1 VVRSTPQ
8 VLIVGAGP
16 TGLVLALWLTKVGVP
31 VRIIDKLR
39 APELTSR
46 ALVFHV
52 RNLEFYRQMGV
63 DQFLAQQSVE
73 AKIGGLWLR
82 GNRVGQIQ
90 FDQLGIALSRYVSP
104 LIYPQDLHEQMLIE
118 RLSSLNVHIERETEL
133 VGLTPSKD
141 GVSATLRK
149 AGGKTEKF
157 EVLYLAGCDG
167 AHSTVRETLQID
179 FPGGTYS
186 DIYYVADIRATGPV
200 INGQLNI
207 ALDDADFLAIFP
219 MKGKGRARLVGAVRQ
234 EMSDHRDL
242 AWDDVSSRI
251 IQHLKMELE
260 EVKWFSTYH
269 VHHRVAAAFQK
280 QQVFLLGDAAHIH
293 SPFGGQG
300 MNTGI
305 GDAVNLGW
313 KLAAVLKGVA
323 PPSLLQ
329 TYEPERIAFARRLVS
344 TTDRAF
350 VLASSR
356 SPWATRIRLYIVPW
370 LLPFLF
376 QFTLVRRIMYRT
388 VSQIAIRYPQSPL
401 SHGSAGTIDGGQ
413 RLPWVKFQN
422 PVGTETDNFS
432 CLSSMDWQIHCY
444 GDANSALKAMCHDRG
459 IALHVFP
466 WGSTMKKAGLKRN
479 AAYVIR
485 PDGHIGIVDPQ
496 GDTEKISSYVGTWI
510 SRTSVPSCTQW

>member
-1 VVRSTPQ
+1 MSNPQ

-31 VRIIDKLR
+31 VRIIDKLG
-39 APELTSR
+39 APGTTSR

-52 RNLEFYRQMGV
+52 RNLEFYRQMGI
-63 DQFLAQQSVE
+63 DQFPAQQGVE
-73 AKIGGLWLR
+73 ASAGGLWLR
-82 GNRVGQIQ
+82 GSRVGQIG
-90 FDQLGIALSRYVSP
+90 FDQLGIALSRYSSP

-118 RLSSLNVHIERETEL
+118 RLASLNVRVERETEL
-133 VGLTPSKD
+133 VDLISSKN

-149 AGGKTEKF
+149 ARGESENF
-157 EVLYLAGCDG
+157 DVLYLAGCDG
-167 AHSTVRETLQID
+167 AHSTVRERLQIN

-186 DIYYVADIRATGPV
+186 DLFYVADIQARGPA
-200 INGQLNI
+200 INGHVNI

-234 EMSDHRDL
+234 HLPNDGDL
-242 AWDDVSSRI
+242 TWDDVSSRI

-280 QQVFLLGDAAHIH
+280 QRIFLLGDAAHIH

-305 GDAVNLGW
+305 GDAVNLAW
-313 KLAAVLKGVA
+313 KLAAVLKGTG

-329 TYEPERIAFARRLVS
+329 TYESERIVFARRLVS

-350 VLASSR
+350 AFASSR
-356 SPWATRIRLYIVPW
+356 GPWATNIRLYIVPW
-370 LLPFLF
+370 LVPFLF
-376 QFTLVRRIMYRT
+376 QFALVRRTMYRT
-388 VSQIAIRYPQSPL
+388 VSQIGIRYPQSPL
-401 SHGSAGTIDGGQ
+401 SHGSAGTLDGGQ
-413 RLPWVKFQN
+413 RLPWVKLKN
-422 PVGTETDNFS
+422 SAGAEPDNFS

-444 GDANSALKAMCHDRG
+444 GEANPALKAMCHDRR

-466 WGSTMKKAGLKRN
+466 WEPAMKKPGLKRN
-479 AAYVIR
+479 SVYVIR
-485 PDGHIGIVDPQ
+485 PDGHIGIVDPK
-496 GDTEKISSYVGTWI
+496 GDTKKLSSYLETWI
-510 SRTSVPSCTQW
+510 SDDLRVPRTLES